1 MLLHPIGV
9 MKTNR
14 ALLRLINLPVFSNL
28 YQLAQIIHIKPGI
41 LRKYNGESE
50 NTYTSFYIDKSDG
63 SKRLIQAPV
72 RELKGLQAWVLRNIL
87 DKLAI
92 SPYATAYIEDRS
104 ILDNVTPHRNNRYFI
119 CIDLEDFF
127 PSITRRRIAKL
138 FSRLGYSQKASEI
151 LAGICTYEGKLPQG
165 AVTSPALS
173 NIIASKLDRRI
184 AGYTSKRNI
193 IYTRYS
199 DDITLSSN
207 NRNALNQSL
216 SRVIKIIK
224 TEHFRVNN
232 DKLRILGPRRRISVT
247 GLVKNNTEAKFSIG
261 RRKKRHMR
269 AVIHHHYSGKTKDS
283 VYSSEPSIMGWMA
296 YLKNVDLESFGK
308 MHQYLLKLK
317 SAS

>member
-1 MLLHPIGV
+1 ME
-9 MKTNR
+9 TNIS
-14 ALLRLINLPVFSNL
+14 LLRLIDLPVFANFDE
-28 YQLAQIIHIKPGI
+28 LAQIIHIAPDI
-41 LRKYNGESE
+41 LRKYNGESA

-72 RELKGLQAWVLRNIL
+72 RKLKGLQAWVLRNIL
-87 DKLAI
+87 GKLTL
-92 SPYATAYIEDRS
+92 SPYATAYREKKS

-127 PSITRRRIAKL
+127 PSITRRRVAKL

-193 IYTRYS
+193 IFTRYS

-216 SRVIKIIK
+216 SRVIKIIE
-224 TEHFRVNN
+224 TEHFHVNN
-232 DKLRILGPRRRISVT
+232 EKLRILGPRRRVAIT
-247 GLVKNNTEAKFSIG
+247 GLVKNNTYAKFGIG

-283 VYSSEPSIMGWMA
+283 VYSTESSIMGWVS
-296 YLKNVDLESFGK
+296 YLKSVDLELFGK
-308 MHQYLLKLK
+308 VNQYILKLK
-317 SAS
+317 ATS